1 MKATMIQK
9 LIGKE
14 CKSVYNKINKNRFN
28 NMNNINTV
36 VEDKSFISFLRSQF
50 NNYENYDD
58 LTEFYENIKSKN
70 QMINIEFNKDEW
82 DAVIPNII
90 AKTFF
95 SQDPFSYAKKI
106 INIKLMEFIYNNAI
120 KNRENENDIL
130 SLLYFNLINKD
141 AYYFLENKGLFSD
154 KNAIQIFRNLT
165 SQGEISLKKARQN
178 GYTSFVIDKKLSD
191 ELLKDYYNDIL
202 FSIMKKHAHKGGIE
216 DLGRFIFLNKNFNKV
231 KNKFMKE
238 YGSLFKTNEDE
249 SIDLLTS
256 SLSSLYY
263 NKSKAYQQNANYMIH
278 LMENISNENI
288 SRILKDDN
296 FKIKESNEFLF
307 MIPYFVKRG
316 LVHTFDATSQG
327 SVIDNHLTHRFGKL
341 KKAEI
346 QNIYDYYKENGDRS
360 GINTLAKEA
369 FTGHYVR
376 KTEFFTLYEILKS
389 EIDNFDK
396 TGLDK
401 ETLINRFFAYGIEE
415 LFINKKK
422 PNSLYIDYI
431 NVMLKT
437 GVYEKEDLKMK
448 ITHKGT
454 DMLIYKGS
462 STYYKKELLD
472 ELKNSLDEI
481 FQSVFNED
489 FYFRTE
495 KKDVNINQTYGY
507 FKAYMEKEI
516 LKNRINEL
524 SEFNEI
530 KAIKKNRI

>member
-1 MKATMIQK
+1 
-9 LIGKE
+9 
-14 CKSVYNKINKNRFN
+14 
-28 NMNNINTV
+28 MNNINTV

-50 NNYENYDD
+50 NHYDNYND
-58 LTEFYENIKSKN
+58 LSEFYETIKSKN

-82 DAVIPNII
+82 DAVIPHII
-90 AKTFF
+90 AKSFF

-106 INIKLMEFIYNNAI
+106 ININLIEFIYNNAI

-130 SLLYFNLINKD
+130 SLLYFNLVNKD
-141 AYYFLENKGLFSD
+141 AYYFLENKDLFAD

-165 SQGEISLKKARQN
+165 SQSEISLKKARQN

-191 ELLKDYYNDIL
+191 EVLKDYYNDIL
-202 FSIMKKHAHKGGIE
+202 FSIMKKHSHKGGME
-216 DLGRFIFLNKNFNKV
+216 NLGRFIFLNKNFNKV

-238 YGSLFKTNEDE
+238 YGTLFKNSEEE
-249 SIDLLTS
+249 SINLFTS
-256 SLSSLYY
+256 ALSSLYY
-263 NKSKAYQQNANYMIH
+263 NKNKAYQQNANYIIH
-278 LMENISNENI
+278 LMDNINDENI

-316 LVHTFDATSQG
+316 MIDTFNVKNPDSIIT
-327 SVIDNHLTHRFGKL
+327 NHLTHRFGKL

-346 QNIYDYYKENGDRS
+346 QDIYNFFKENNDVNGLS
-360 GINTLAKEA
+360 ILAEEA

-389 EIDNFDK
+389 EIDNFEK

-401 ETLINRFFAYGIEE
+401 QTLINRFFAYGIEE
-415 LFINKKK
+415 LFIDKKK

-437 GVYEKEDLKMK
+437 GLYEKDELKMK

-462 STYYKKELLD
+462 STYYKKELID
-472 ELKNSLDEI
+472 ELKTSLDEI
-481 FQSVFNED
+481 FQNVFNED
-489 FYFRTE
+489 FYFRTQQ
-495 KKDVNINQTYGY
+495 KDVNINKTYGY

-516 LKNRINEL
+516 LKNRINE
-524 SEFNEI
+524 SSNINEI
-530 KAIKKNRI
+530 ILTKKNRI

>member
-1 MKATMIQK
+1 
-9 LIGKE
+9 
-14 CKSVYNKINKNRFN
+14 
-28 NMNNINTV
+28 MNNINTV
-36 VEDKSFISFLRSQF
+36 VQEKSFISFLRSQF
-50 NNYENYDD
+50 NNYDNYND
-58 LTEFYENIKSKN
+58 LSEFYETIKSKN
-70 QMINIEFNKDEW
+70 QMINIKFDKDEW

-90 AKTFF
+90 AKSFF

-106 INIKLMEFIYNNAI
+106 ININLIEFIYNNAI

-130 SLLYFNLINKD
+130 SLLYFNLVNKD
-141 AYYFLENKGLFSD
+141 AYYFLESKNLFAD

-165 SQGEISLKKARQN
+165 SQAEISLKKARQN

-191 ELLKDYYNDIL
+191 EVVKDYYTDVL
-202 FSIMKKHAHKGGIE
+202 FSVMKKHSHKGGLD

-231 KNKFMKE
+231 KNRFMKE
-238 YGSLFKTNEDE
+238 YGTLFNVSENE

-256 SLSSLYY
+256 ALSSLYY

-278 LMENISNENI
+278 LMDNISNENI
-288 SRILKDDN
+288 FHILKDDN

-316 LVHTFDATSQG
+316 MVNAFDVNDPDSSIT
-327 SVIDNHLTHRFGKL
+327 NHLTHRFGKL

-346 QNIYDYYKENGDRS
+346 QDIYDFYEESNNKNGLN
-360 GINTLAKEA
+360 ILTKEA

-376 KTEFFTLYEILKS
+376 KTDFFTLYEILKS
-389 EIDNFDK
+389 EIDDFDK

-401 ETLINRFFAYGIEE
+401 QTLINRFFAYGIEE
-415 LFINKKK
+415 LFLDKKK

-437 GVYEKEDLKMK
+437 GLYEKEDLKME

-462 STYYKKELLD
+462 STYYKKDLID
-472 ELKNSLDEI
+472 ELKKSLDEI
-481 FQSVFNED
+481 FQSVFNEN
-489 FYFRTE
+489 FYFRTQ

-516 LKNRINEL
+516 LKNRINES
-524 SEFNEI
+524 SEINEI
-530 KAIKKNRI
+530 KTVKKNRI